1 MEQSSRRVQ
10 ELYDQAV
17 EYFRKEEKDKA
28 RDRVQE
34 ALALAPNDL
43 ALHLLAGYVDDMRIG
58 DAPARD
64 FEFILERD
72 IKYKDTLSDDG
83 DPDNFTCLLLISYSL
98 LFRRDG
104 EERLPRPEAFER
116 YYHWATLLL
125 KAGRPIY
132 FPHDYM
138 EVLLYFQRHDEA
150 IQVGRCM
157 AGEVMGEAIGLPGL
171 DLVTWDEVDEDI
183 TGQVM
188 EAFYLSGRHEEGFR
202 WILKRVEASPD
213 DGRLRLSLGEAYS
226 WMGLPEETARQWL
239 LAVRCNSDLGEYV
252 SEHIERLV
260 QLAADPGAAAK
271 YDLWHRLSELL
282 RTELGEEKKK
292 LAKEFEM
299 ETFRTIGHPDK
310 IAPSEEFIETKL
322 EMKLPVDPN
331 TGYRFTGRLLMPW
344 NTVPDAALQV
354 SRAEA
359 ARHEAQNRKEKG
371 NAEMPGAAKPPEKL
385 EVKVPAGAVD
395 PQLGASPRTIERFGV
410 DLTAQARKGKL
421 PPILGRE
428 AEVERVIRVLSRMEK
443 NNPALV
449 GEAGVGKTAVV
460 QGLAQRIVA
469 GDVPAV
475 LQNRRVI
482 ELNMGVLV
490 AGTTYRGDFEQRITD
505 VVKEAQANP
514 EIILFIDELHNLM
527 GAGACAGQDMDAG
540 NMLKPALARG
550 DLRLIGAT
558 TAREYSKSIEKDSAM
573 ERRFSPI
580 WIKELD
586 EAATFEIL
594 RARRAFWEAHH
605 HVAIADGVLKVAI
618 EMAAGQLHNR
628 KFPDKAIDLVDE
640 SCALLRAR
648 QPALKGGEV
657 QAGDAPCLTKEH
669 LAQVLAEWTGS
680 GNGGAPSGAEPSARE
695 ESLPIEAISA
705 EFHKTVAGHDEAL
718 DRLAALAANLKAGL
732 KEPSL
737 PVVLLFHGPSGTGKT
752 ETAKALTRA
761 LWPAD
766 TDRMLLLN
774 MEDYS
779 DESTLARLQGV
790 TVGYRR
796 DDEGGVLSL
805 RLKRQPYSVV
815 LLKHFHK
822 AHPRVLDFLAGV
834 FREGSFHD
842 GWGNLIGAQDA
853 LFIVSAALDRKEASL
868 GFADGAGYSADR
880 DPRHAFETLE
890 GLGVPKRLLA
900 TVLDAFHF
908 PALTPEQIREVIK
921 LHIERLAAQPA
932 LKPFAL
938 RFGDERIEALAKQF
952 LKEPAE
958 KRNLK
963 MLIQREVM
971 RRGD

>member
-1 MEQSSRRVQ
+1 M
-10 ELYDQAV
+10 
-17 EYFRKEEKDKA
+17 
-28 RDRVQE
+28 
-34 ALALAPNDL
+34 APDDL
-43 ALHLLAGYVDDMRIG
+43 ALHLLAGWASHDNHDDGSLMWH
-58 DAPARD
+58 
-64 FEFILERD
+64 FEYILDHD
-72 IKYKDTLSDDG
+72 IHYRDTLSHDG
-83 DPDNFTCLLLISYSL
+83 DTHGFATFLLLHYIVAYNKLETEDPVMAEIIQEKLYSWGTRL
-98 LFRRDG
+98 LQ
-104 EERLPRPEAFER
+104 
-116 YYHWATLLL
+116 
-125 KAGRPIY
+125 AGRPVDDLNTY
-132 FPHDYM
+132 V
-138 EVLLYFQRHDEA
+138 EVLLHFKKYDEV
-150 IQVGRCM
+150 IQIGRYRS
-157 AGEVMGEAIGLPGL
+157 GEASAESLGLPGL
-171 DLVTWDEVDEDI
+171 DEIDNEYGEDI
-183 TGQVM
+183 IHEVM
-188 EAFYLSGRHEEGFR
+188 DAFFKSGRHAEGFQ
-202 WILKRVEASPD
+202 WIKRMVEATPD
-213 DGRLRLSLGEAYS
+213 DSDLRILLGEAYS
-226 WMGLPEETARQWL
+226 WMGLPEETAKQWI
-239 LAVRCNSDLGEYV
+239 LAVRCDPDVRELLTGDFDTLVDLC
-252 SEHIERLV
+252 
-260 QLAADPGAAAK
+260 ADPGAAAK
-271 YDLWHRLSELL
+271 YDLRARLND
-282 RTELGEEKKK
+282 
-292 LAKEFEM
+292 LAKSLPEDKKQLAEELDM
-299 ETFRTIGHPDK
+299 QIFRTIGEPDQGLL
-310 IAPSEEFIETKL
+310 SEEFIETKL
-322 EMKLPVDPN
+322 DAKLPPKTVEH
-331 TGYRFTGRLLMPW
+331 YSRTGRLLLPW
-344 NTVPDAALQV
+344 NPSPDTAVQAARV
-354 SRAEA
+354 EA
-359 ARHEAQNRKEKG
+359 ARA
-371 NAEMPGAAKPPEKL
+371 AEPADKVTAAIETAKPVKAPEKI
-385 EVKVPAGAVD
+385 EAKVPAGAVD
-395 PQLGASPRTIERFGV
+395 PQCGASPRTIDRFGV

-475 LQNRRVI
+475 LQGRRVV

-490 AGTTYRGDFEQRITD
+490 AGTTWRGDFEQRITD
-505 VVKEAQANP
+505 LVKEAQANP

-594 RARRAFWEAHH
+594 RARRASWEAHH
-605 HVAIADGVLKVAI
+605 HVAISDGVLKAAI
-618 EMAAGQLHNR
+618 EMAASHLHNR

-648 QPALKGGEV
+648 QPAPKGGELR
-657 QAGDAPCLTKEH
+657 AGDAPCLTKEH

-680 GNGGAPSGAEPSARE
+680 GNGAASPSAAPSAGAEPILTE
-695 ESLPIEAISA
+695 EILA
-705 EFHKTVAGHDEAL
+705 EFHKTVAGHDEVL
-718 DRLAALAANLKAGL
+718 GRLAALAANLKAGL

-774 MEDYS
+774 MEDYG
-779 DESTLARLQGV
+779 DESTLGRLQGV
-790 TVGYRR
+790 TVGYHR
-796 DDEGGVLSL
+796 DDEGGILSL

-815 LLKHFHK
+815 LLKNFHK
-822 AHPRVLDFLAGV
+822 AHPRVLEFLAGV
-834 FREGSFHD
+834 FKEGSFHD

-853 LFIVSAALDRKEASL
+853 LFILAAGLDRKEASL
-868 GFADGAGYSADR
+868 GFAGGADSPADR
-880 DPRHAFETLE
+880 DPRHALKTLE
-890 GLGVPKRLLA
+890 SLGVPKRLLA
-900 TVLDAFHF
+900 TVLGAFHF
-908 PALTPEQIREVIK
+908 PSLTPEQVRQVIK

-938 RFGDERIEALAKQF
+938 RFGDERIEALAQQF
-952 LKEPAE
+952 LKEPVE

-971 RRGD
+971 RGVN